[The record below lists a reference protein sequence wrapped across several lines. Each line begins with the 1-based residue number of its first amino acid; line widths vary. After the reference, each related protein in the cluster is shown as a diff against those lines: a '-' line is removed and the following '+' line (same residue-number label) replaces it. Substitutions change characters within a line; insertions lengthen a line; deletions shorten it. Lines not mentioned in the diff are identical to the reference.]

1 MTAADRPSLAK
12 DDREALRE
20 ALAAALETLRS
31 PQFSATERIVLD
43 PALLAADDAAAA
55 VLERLSRKVEVGRRL
70 LAAYADGF
78 GKQVDSQPV
87 RADVLPYLASLF
99 VFVGL
104 ARGDW
109 KFLNTAMKMQDGI
122 LVDRPVTLPDA
133 FDRALRACLDEAV

>member
-1 MTAADRPSLAK
+1 MTAADGPTLAK
-12 DDREALRE
+12 GDREALRE

-31 PQFSATERIVLD
+31 PQLPATERIVLD

-55 VLERLSRKVEVGRRL
+55 ALERLSRKVEVGRRL

-78 GKQVDSQPV
+78 GKPVDSQPV

-99 VFVGL
+99 VFAGL

-122 LVDRPVTLPDA
+122 LIDRPVTLPDA
-133 FDRALRACLDEAV
+133 FDRALRVCLDEAA